1 MSFDEDMDIR
11 ANKIAEI
18 YVRRKRK
25 PSLPNKNNSN
35 DIIVRDRLKS
45 EIIDDL
51 VKYYNNIP
59 NNPKNVDKLQSI
71 LDIIKII
78 LNK

>member
-1 MSFDEDMDIR
+1 MGFEEDMNIR
-11 ANKIAEI
+11 AKKVAEV

-25 PSLPNKNNSN
+25 PSLPNENHSN
-35 DIIVRDRLKS
+35 DIIVRNRLKS

-59 NNPKNVDKLQSI
+59 NTPKNVDKLQSI

>member
-1 MSFDEDMDIR
+1 MGFEEDMNIR
-11 ANKIAEI
+11 AKKVAEV

-25 PSLPNKNNSN
+25 PSLSNENHSN
-35 DIIVRDRLKS
+35 DIIVRNRLKS

-59 NNPKNVDKLQSI
+59 NTPKNVDKLQSI

>member
-1 MSFDEDMDIR
+1 MGFEEDMNIR
-11 ANKIAEI
+11 AKKVAEV

-25 PSLPNKNNSN
+25 PSLPNENRSN
-35 DIIVRDRLKS
+35 DIIVRNRLKS

-59 NNPKNVDKLQSI
+59 NTPKNVDKLQSI